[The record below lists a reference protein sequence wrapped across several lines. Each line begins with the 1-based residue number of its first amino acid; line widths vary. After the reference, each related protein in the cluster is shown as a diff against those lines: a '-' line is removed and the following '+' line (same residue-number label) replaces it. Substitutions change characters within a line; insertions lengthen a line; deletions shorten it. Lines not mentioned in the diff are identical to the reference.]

1 MQDSNLYLL
10 QIDKPKETL
19 LASVEVCRDLAGCIL
34 LYKAY
39 LSKFYYCYVCLL
51 LEVMECIRIVFLCDR
66 NACWP
71 NAVTFCLSDIYAVF
85 NLTNNVDL
93 ENTKRKMELYQK
105 DNKEVIQKNKIK
117 LVSLT
122 SPLPYNFYSLAEEL
136 KDFQVTY
143 FLKYLKNKLKLKAL
157 WYFTLYSKLQYANSL
172 W

>member
-1 MQDSNLYLL
+1 M
-10 QIDKPKETL
+10 
-19 LASVEVCRDLAGCIL
+19 
-34 LYKAY
+34 
-39 LSKFYYCYVCLL
+39 
-51 LEVMECIRIVFLCDR
+51 
-66 NACWP
+66 
-71 NAVTFCLSDIYAVF
+71 
-85 NLTNNVDL
+85 DL

-157 WYFTLYSKLQYANSL
+157 
-172 W
+172 

>member
-1 MQDSNLYLL
+1 
-10 QIDKPKETL
+10 
-19 LASVEVCRDLAGCIL
+19 
-34 LYKAY
+34 
-39 LSKFYYCYVCLL
+39 
-51 LEVMECIRIVFLCDR
+51 
-66 NACWP
+66 
-71 NAVTFCLSDIYAVF
+71 
-85 NLTNNVDL
+85 VDL

>member
-66 NACWP
+66 NADLMLL
-71 NAVTFCLSDIYAVF
+71 LSVF
-85 NLTNNVDL
+85 LIFMQYLT
-93 ENTKRKMELYQK
+93 
-105 DNKEVIQKNKIK
+105 
-117 LVSLT
+117 
-122 SPLPYNFYSLAEEL
+122 
-136 KDFQVTY
+136 
-143 FLKYLKNKLKLKAL
+143 
-157 WYFTLYSKLQYANSL
+157 
-172 W
+172 

>member
-1 MQDSNLYLL
+1 M
-10 QIDKPKETL
+10 
-19 LASVEVCRDLAGCIL
+19 
-34 LYKAY
+34 
-39 LSKFYYCYVCLL
+39 
-51 LEVMECIRIVFLCDR
+51 
-66 NACWP
+66 
-71 NAVTFCLSDIYAVF
+71 
-85 NLTNNVDL
+85 TNNVDL

-157 WYFTLYSKLQYANSL
+157 
-172 W
+172 